1 MPIPQFQQPAQ
12 SWTSLVKVFVDFV
25 RAYDKQI
32 FPPTNSD
39 DPVLEFE
46 FQAPRTEICGTVA
59 DLINIL
65 LKMELL
71 LIKKSSGEAA
81 VRKKKVMV
89 QRRAPT
95 NFCE

>member
-1 MPIPQFQQPAQ
+1 MLDLFG
-12 SWTSLVKVFVDFV
+12 TSQVLVDFV

-39 DPVLEFE
+39 GPVLEFE
-46 FQAPRTEICGTVA
+46 FQVPRTEICGTQA
-59 DLINIL
+59 DLNKIL

-81 VRKKKVMV
+81 VRKKNVMV
-89 QRRAPT
+89 QTASPYQ
-95 NFCE
+95 FS